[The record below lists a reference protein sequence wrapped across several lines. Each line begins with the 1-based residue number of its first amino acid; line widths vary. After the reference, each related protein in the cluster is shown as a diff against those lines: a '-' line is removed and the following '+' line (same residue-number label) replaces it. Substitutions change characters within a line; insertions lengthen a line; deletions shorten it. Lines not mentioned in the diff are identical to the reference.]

1 MLNNL
6 RLGGVDMTEHNPDHD
21 PAVFDEL
28 TTIRAKSMMKNMN
41 DSDDEDL
48 QMDENLEAFLK
59 QAEKKSTQKKASQPN
74 DYFPTE
80 EEENEIF
87 DRLLSVAK

>member
-6 RLGGVDMTEHNPDHD
+6 RLGGVEMAEHNPDYD
-21 PAVFDEL
+21 PAVLDEIS
-28 TTIRAKSMMKNMN
+28 TNKVMHMMKNMN
-41 DSDDEDL
+41 DSEDEDL
-48 QMDENLEAFLK
+48 QIDDNLEAFLN
-59 QAEKKSTQKKASQPN
+59 QAEKKSTQKKDSQPN
-74 DYFPTE
+74 YYPTE

>member
-1 MLNNL
+1 MA
-6 RLGGVDMTEHNPDHD
+6 EHNPDYD
-21 PAVFDEL
+21 PAVLDEIS
-28 TTIRAKSMMKNMN
+28 TNKAMHMMKNMN

-48 QMDENLEAFLK
+48 QIDDNLEAFLN
-59 QAEKKSTQKKASQPN
+59 QAEKKSTQKKDSQSN
-74 DYFPTE
+74 YYPTE

>member
-1 MLNNL
+1 MS
-6 RLGGVDMTEHNPDHD
+6 EHNPDYD
-21 PAVFDEL
+21 PAVIDEIS
-28 TTIRAKSMMKNMN
+28 TNRVMHMMKNMN

-48 QMDENLEAFLK
+48 QIDDNLEAFLN
-59 QAEKKSTQKKASQPN
+59 QAEKKSTQKKTTESSN
-74 DYFPTE
+74 YYPTE